1 MEYGAID
8 LHKKESQ
15 IRIVTERGEVLD
27 RRIATT
33 RERFTAVFEG
43 RRPMRILLE
52 ASTESEWVAQHL
64 EALGHEVIVAEPTFA
79 PMYSE
84 RSRRIKTDRR
94 DVAALADACHRG
106 CYRAAHRR
114 SASQRTVQ
122 AHLNVRRELTDS
134 RTRAISLA
142 RAITRGAGL
151 RIRSGSTG
159 SFLVRVAAL
168 DIPSPIAETLAP
180 LQRVIAVLNDELG
193 TADDRFASIAT
204 QDPVVARLTTMPG
217 IGPIT
222 ATAYVAALDDAA
234 RFGRAAQVA
243 SYLGL
248 VPREYSSGEQQRRG
262 RVLRS
267 AHPYVQSLL
276 VQGAWRVWLSK
287 DPRTADLRRWAQGIA
302 HRRGKSIAVVALAR
316 RLARILFAMWRD
328 GVPYDAVRT
337 RPTRAHRDTAI
348 GEAAEPS
355 AGPS

>member
-15 IRIVTERGEVLD
+15 IRIVTESGETFD

-33 RERFTAVFEG
+33 RERFTALFQG

-64 EALGHEVIVAEPTFA
+64 ETLGHEVIVADPSFA

-94 DVAALADACHRG
+94 DVAALTDACQRG
-106 CYRAAHRR
+106 CYRAVHRR

-122 AHLNVRRELTDS
+122 VHLNVRRELTDS
-134 RTRAISLA
+134 RTRAISQA
-142 RAITRGAGL
+142 RAVLRGAGL
-151 RIRSGSTG
+151 RILSGSTG
-159 SFLVRVAAL
+159 SFLVRMAAL
-168 DIPSPIAETLAP
+168 ELPASITETLAP
-180 LQRVIAVLNDELG
+180 LQRLIAVLNDELAA
-193 TADDRFASIAT
+193 ADDRMARIAAE
-204 QDPVVARLTTMPG
+204 DPVVARLTTVPG
-217 IGPIT
+217 IGAIT

-248 VPREYSSGEQQRRG
+248 APREYSSGEQQRRG
-262 RVLRS
+262 RVMRS
-267 AHPYVQSLL
+267 AHPHVQSLL
-276 VQGAWRVWLSK
+276 VQAAWCVWRSK
-287 DPRTADLRRWAQGIA
+287 DPRTAGLRGWAQSIA

-328 GVPYDAVRT
+328 GVPYDAART
-337 RPTRAHRDTAI
+337 RPTRSHGDTAI
-348 GEAAEPS
+348 GAATAPS
-355 AGPS
+355 ALPS

>member
-15 IRIVTERGEVLD
+15 IRIVTESGERLD

-33 RERFTAVFEG
+33 CDRFTTVFGG

-64 EALGHEVIVAEPTFA
+64 ETLGHEVIVADPTFA

-84 RSRRIKTDRR
+84 RSRRVKTDRR
-94 DVAALADACHRG
+94 DVAALADACQRG

-114 SASQRTVQ
+114 SAGQRTVQ
-122 AHLNVRRELTDS
+122 AHLKVRRELTDS
-134 RTRAISLA
+134 RTRAISQA

-159 SFLVRVAAL
+159 SFLVRLAAL
-168 DIPSPIAETLAP
+168 ELPAAIAEMLAP
-180 LQRVIAVLNDELG
+180 LQRVIAVLNDEIAI
-193 TADDRFASIAT
+193 ADDRFARLAA
-204 QDPVVARLTTMPG
+204 QDPVVARLTTVPG
-217 IGPIT
+217 VGIIT

-276 VQGAWRVWLSK
+276 VQAAWCVWRSP

-302 HRRGKSIAVVALAR
+302 HRRGKSIAAVALAR

-328 GVPYDAVRT
+328 GEPYDAVRT
-337 RPTRAHRDTAI
+337 QSTRVHRSTVI
-348 GEAAEPS
+348 RGAAAPAAVPS
-355 AGPS
+355 

>member
-15 IRIVTERGEVLD
+15 IRIVTDGGEVLD

-33 RERFTAVFEG
+33 RERFAAVFG
-43 RRPMRILLE
+43 ARPRMRILVE

-64 EALGHEVIVAEPTFA
+64 ETLGHEVIVADPTFA

-84 RSRRIKTDRR
+84 RSRRVKTDRR
-94 DVAALADACHRG
+94 DVAALAEACQRG
-106 CYRAAHRR
+106 CYRVAHRR
-114 SASQRTVQ
+114 SAAQRTVQ
-122 AHLNVRRELTDS
+122 AQLNVRRELTDS

-142 RAITRGAGL
+142 RAITRGVGL
-151 RIRSGSTG
+151 RIRSGSTS
-159 SFLVRVAAL
+159 SFLVRLTAVDL
-168 DIPSPIAETLAP
+168 PSSIAETLAP
-180 LQRVIAVLNDELG
+180 VQRLIAVVNDELAA
-193 TADDRFASIAT
+193 ADDQFARIAA
-204 QDPVVARLTTMPG
+204 QDPVVARLTTVPG

-276 VQGAWRVWLSK
+276 VQAAWRVWLSK
-287 DPRTADLRRWAQGIA
+287 DPRTADLRRWAQNIA

-337 RPTRAHRDTAI
+337 RPTRARGGAAI
-348 GEAAEPS
+348 EEEAAPS
-355 AGPS
+355 AVLS